1 MISRLLWVGLL
12 AGLLA
17 GILSAGVQA
26 VGTWPLIA
34 QAETFEVADAA
45 AAEEW
50 SPEGMERTA
59 WSVIFNLLAGVG
71 FGLLANGALLI
82 LRSLRAT
89 SLDWRVGAIVGAVGF
104 LTFALAPAFGLAPA
118 LPGMAEGD
126 LVARQIWWLATA
138 AATLSGAVLMALGR
152 RTMDWLLGLALIAAP
167 HVVGAPGEAMAFS
180 ASCRIRE
187 RWARAACPWAL
198 PSASRS
204 RRLVRRPRSGLRSAW
219 RRPGCSAA
227 LSRSAEAGQSDDLS
241 FR

>member
-17 GILSAGVQA
+17 GLLSAGVQA

-45 AAEEW
+45 AAAEEW
-50 SPEGMERTA
+50 SPEGVERIA
-59 WSVIFNLLAGVG
+59 WSVIFNLLTGAG

-138 AATLSGAVLMALGR
+138 AATLSGAVLMVLGR
-152 RTMDWLLGLALIAAP
+152 RTMDWLLGLTLIAAP
-167 HVVGAPGEAMAFS
+167 HVVGAPGEAMGLLGLLSHSGTVGEGGMPVGLAQRFAMTSLAAAAAF
-180 ASCRIRE
+180 
-187 RWARAACPWAL
+187 WLAL
-198 PSASRS
+198 GVA
-204 RRLVRRPRSGLRSAW
+204 SAW
-219 RRPGCSAA
+219 LQRRFIA
-227 LSRSAEAGQSDDLS
+227 LG
-241 FR
+241 